1 MAILLVV
8 IGSALILLGAAYP
21 LWALVRVNRLLN
33 DKAHRPSPQTLAIH
47 LLLTAALPISAILGG
62 VGLLTPRLWQNAV
75 FSGLVVAV
83 TVIAAG
89 CLVLLSIRRR
99 E

>member
-62 VGLLTPRLWQNAV
+62 VGLLTPRLWQNAI

-89 CLVLLSIRRR
+89 CILLLSIRRR
-99 E
+99 A

>member
-33 DKAHRPSPQTLAIH
+33 DKAHRPSSQTLAIH

-89 CLVLLSIRRR
+89 CILLLLIRRR
-99 E
+99 A

>member
-89 CLVLLSIRRR
+89 CILLLLIRRR
-99 E
+99 A